1 MLIFFLLD
9 LTGHL
14 YVICQVRKPSLL
26 GRWPQTGLLSE
37 TLHLVKK
44 FESHSRTTESQLKE
58 KISPNLKMPWP
69 LCDQTDKR
77 YSFVKRNKDWKKYV
91 SLNNLHMNSHRNHTD
106 RMFYKNILR
115 SINLCVLQDSCNE
128 LLWVFGDFYVSGVQ
142 DAEITKSLYTY
153 CAESHPCAGGMR
165 AFSIW
170 EAMSLVAPLV

>member
-1 MLIFFLLD
+1 MLIFFVIFNWT
-9 LTGHL
+9 LTCHL
-14 YVICQVRKPSLL
+14 SGQEAFFVRSLTPDRSSYL
-26 GRWPQTGLLSE
+26 KHCILWRN
-37 TLHLVKK
+37 

-77 YSFVKRNKDWKKYV
+77 YSFVKRNKDRKKYV

-115 SINLCVLQDSCNE
+115 SIDLCVLQDSCNE
-128 LLWVFGDFYVSGVQ
+128 LLWVFGDFYMSGVQ

-170 EAMSLVAPLV
+170 VAMSLVAPLV